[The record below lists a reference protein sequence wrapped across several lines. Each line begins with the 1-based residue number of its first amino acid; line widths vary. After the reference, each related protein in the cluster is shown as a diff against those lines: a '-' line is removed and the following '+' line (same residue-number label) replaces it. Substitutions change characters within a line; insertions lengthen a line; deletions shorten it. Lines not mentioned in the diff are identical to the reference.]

1 MKSLSPQP
9 LVIFTHY
16 FSRQV
21 QVARSPT
28 LMPFILIVKTCTM
41 FWWKYW
47 DEVCKELT
55 GTLVGGGQG
64 VTEWCNNYKPQAK
77 RYKISRQNFM
87 NLGLNL
93 LQTDILSSFVTCCS
107 SCFTS
112 FIDTHIC
119 THTYTHICI
128 YTYTRKQFLSCVNI
142 YCDEHQIQKMKMMI
156 TTATL
161 VSVNQQIMTIVKIYF
176 KSWNIQ
182 WKM

>member
-77 RYKISRQNFM
+77 RYKIFK

-112 FIDTHIC
+112 LSL
-119 THTYTHICI
+119 THTHI